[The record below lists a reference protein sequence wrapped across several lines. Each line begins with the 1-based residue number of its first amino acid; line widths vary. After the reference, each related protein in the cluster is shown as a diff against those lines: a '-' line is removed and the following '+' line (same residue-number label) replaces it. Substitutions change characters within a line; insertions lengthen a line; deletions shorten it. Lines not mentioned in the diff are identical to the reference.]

1 MVMFGL
7 IVHGDVSLAF
17 CLLRLRWKDL
27 VAQDPETEEILH
39 DKKGK
44 DGSLR
49 VGIPVRDTVVLS
61 NFREKL
67 KEFGTEKT
75 EKDLDAV
82 TVELRKKELTML
94 DAEDDAMGLG
104 AQMVKSGSAGNCFTG
119 NNFDIDLGAL
129 QKEVSEE
136 LAESGDENA
145 ADEDAAE
152 SVSVPAASDLNDESN
167 GQGKGKRQPNKPQ
180 PKKKTKAWD
189 KSTIVASKIRSET
202 TSLCTFELQLKRRLS
217 ECQDCLAEVAA
228 KGQACADETRVE
240 QQTLSKRVSFLVAV
254 LGKETEALSKLI
266 KSYEPGEVAAADA
279 KAQAAQS
286 SATVTVATS
295 WHSQLTGAPPCE
307 RYRELQTL
315 SFFQNSV
322 EDLWNANTAAELKE
336 MVKQRSEARKPI
348 AELAQASNIGLKEL
362 KKAMASFDA
371 RAKAKA
377 TVPVAAKKA
386 SMAASSPGAALFEK
400 GLELASPVPEAMVAD
415 LEVIDKSLPC
425 LLKLQD
431 SENAI
436 LQSDSWPMCC
446 SAFCPLEFR

>member
-1 MVMFGL
+1 
-7 IVHGDVSLAF
+7 
-17 CLLRLRWKDL
+17 
-27 VAQDPETEEILH
+27 
-39 DKKGK
+39 
-44 DGSLR
+44 
-49 VGIPVRDTVVLS
+49 
-61 NFREKL
+61 
-67 KEFGTEKT
+67 
-75 EKDLDAV
+75 
-82 TVELRKKELTML
+82 
-94 DAEDDAMGLG
+94 MGLG
-104 AQMVKSGSAGNCFTG
+104 AQMVKSGSAGNSFTG

-129 QKEVSEE
+129 QKEVTEE
-136 LAESGDENA
+136 LAESGDEPA
-145 ADEDAAE
+145 TDEDAAE
-152 SVSVPAASDLNDESN
+152 SASLPAVLDLNDESN

-217 ECQDCLAEVAA
+217 ECQDRLAEVAA
-228 KGQACADETRVE
+228 KGQACGDETRVE

-266 KSYEPGEVAAADA
+266 KSYEPGGPGEVAAADA

-295 WHSQLTGAPPCE
+295 WHTQLTGAPSCE

-322 EDLWNANTAAELKE
+322 EDLWNANTAAELKD

-377 TVPVAAKKA
+377 NVPVAAKKA
-386 SMAASSPGAALFEK
+386 SMAASSPGATLFEK
-400 GLELASPVPEAMVAD
+400 GLQVCCGD
-415 LEVIDKSLPC
+415 LRCDVLRC
-425 LLKLQD
+425 GANFFLR
-431 SENAI
+431 
-436 LQSDSWPMCC
+436 QSRC
-446 SAFCPLEFR
+446 